1 MLGHYFKYSFR
12 SILRTKEVLFWTLMF
27 PIALATFMHMAFG
40 NIYDTEEVF
49 KKIPVAVIENVENKT
64 FDSTVQSLSTE
75 NGILELKS
83 ADNMDKAE
91 KMLKEDKIKGIF
103 VVDKDISLVVNA
115 SGMKETILNMVL
127 TQYKQYNK
135 IIQETLEKNPQN
147 VESVIKILMS
157 KASFYTEKSVSEG
170 NLNEFVTYFYA
181 IFAMSCLFAG
191 FSGVDRAANM
201 QADAT
206 SLGIRRTLAPNSK
219 LYLILTEFFSALVV
233 QVIFNVIAFL
243 YMKFVLNIDFG
254 TKYAAILLIFIMGS
268 GIGIAMGMIVGCLR
282 NIGQEAKIGIV
293 CAVSMGLSVM
303 ADLVAN
309 GVKDAIEH
317 HAPIINRINPA
328 ALIVDS
334 FYSLNVYDTYER
346 FAKDMALLG
355 IIIFALLFVSFL
367 LVRRVRYASI

>member
-1 MLGHYFKYSFR
+1 MLGHYFKYSFK

-40 NIYDTEEVF
+40 NIYEKEEVF
-49 KKIPVAVIENVENKT
+49 KRIPVVVIENVENKT
-64 FDSTVQSLSTE
+64 FTSTVQSLAA
-75 NGILELKS
+75 GDGLLELKS

-103 VVDKDISLVVNA
+103 VVDEDVSLVVNA

-127 TQYKQYNK
+127 TEFKQYNK
-135 IIQETLEKNPQN
+135 IIEEAIEKNPQN
-147 VESVIKILMS
+147 AEGVIKVLMS
-157 KASFYTEKSVSEG
+157 KTSFYTEKNVSEG
-170 NLNEFVTYFYA
+170 NLDQFVTYFYA
-181 IFAMSCLFAG
+181 IFAMACLFAG

-201 QADAT
+201 QADTT

-219 LYLILTEFFSALVV
+219 IYLILTEFFSALSV

-243 YMKFVLNIDFG
+243 YMKFILNIDFG
-254 TKYAAILLIFIMGS
+254 TKYWAILLIFVMGS

-282 NIGQEAKIGIV
+282 NLGQEAKIGIV
-293 CAVSMGLSVM
+293 CAVSMSLSVM

-317 HAPIINRINPA
+317 HAPVINRINPA

-346 FAKDMALLG
+346 FMKNMALLG
-355 IIIFALLFVSFL
+355 IIIFILLLISFL